1 MVAEA
6 RSWGALHD
14 ELGKETKTNPMGK
27 AKALYSELAP
37 SGASATG
44 TGVLAE
50 TQRQVVEGGRALQW
64 DQGRAQVCLMAWG
77 SWRRA
82 GENWGVLRDWSAG
95 HVCSSLVGPKLEE
108 RTAIREGVN

>member
-50 TQRQVVEGGRALQW
+50 TQRQVVEGGESFAM
-64 DQGRAQVCLMAWG
+64 GPGEG
-77 SWRRA
+77 S
-82 GENWGVLRDWSAG
+82 GVSDGLG
-95 HVCSSLVGPKLEE
+95 KLEASWGE
-108 RTAIREGVN
+108 LGCPAGLVSRTRLLLSGWS